1 MDILKL
7 STEWAKAELVSA
19 KIVWLFSLV
28 ILLSAG
34 GFSLWG
40 KTIMAKAF
48 IIPLI
53 VSGVLLI
60 AVGTGLYAANKP
72 RLAQFEKDYKS
83 NTANFLEKE
92 INRTMK
98 SDHDFKMVFIIL
110 PAIAI
115 IAAILLM
122 LFPTPNWRAASITT
136 ILLVTFLMGVDSN
149 TSARNNVY
157 LQQLLKSSVS

>member
-34 GFSLWG
+34 GFFLMG

-60 AVGTGLYAANKP
+60 AAVGTGLYAANKP

-98 SDHDFKMVFIIL
+98 SDHDFKMVL
-110 PAIAI
+110 
-115 IAAILLM
+115 
-122 LFPTPNWRAASITT
+122 
-136 ILLVTFLMGVDSN
+136 
-149 TSARNNVY
+149 
-157 LQQLLKSSVS
+157 